1 MMPRQSKL
9 RGDTYVRPGRTPFG
23 RTGVVTL
30 VALAFLL
37 VHAQGLGCR
46 HAAAEPIQLPDAS
59 QTGVHT
65 QESAATEP
73 QTVDTSA
80 SAQSISTH
88 SLWQVLRQGGFFML
102 PIAFCSLL
110 LVTFTLERLAALR
123 RGRVIPKAF
132 VTRLLAQIAEDELDR
147 DTVLELC
154 EENGSPAA
162 RVLAAGARRWGR
174 PAVEVEQAVLDE
186 GERVCNELRRNL
198 RVFHGVSTISPLLG
212 LLGTVTGMI
221 RAFNMVAQSDALGRP
236 EMLASGISE
245 ALLTTAAGLCVAI
258 PALGLYLF
266 FTGKVDRLIIA
277 LDAMGQDLVQAVSED
292 DTASVATRSQR
303 KAARNTVKL
312 KKAA

>member
-1 MMPRQSKL
+1 MPRHSKL
-9 RGDTYVRPGRTPFG
+9 RGNAHVRPIRSAKA
-23 RTGVVTL
+23 RMGVWAL
-30 VALAFLL
+30 IACLLALLPLYGIADHHALA
-37 VHAQGLGCR
+37 
-46 HAAAEPIQLPDAS
+46 EPVRLP
-59 QTGVHT
+59 
-65 QESAATEP
+65 EAATTAARVP
-73 QTVDTSA
+73 PLSASDSQGPDTSPP
-80 SAQSISTH
+80 QPSISARN
-88 SLWQVLRQGGFFML
+88 LWQVVRQGGFFML

-132 VTRLLAQIAEDELDR
+132 VTRLLAQIADDELDR
-147 DTVLELC
+147 DSVLELC

-186 GERVCNELRRNL
+186 GERVCNELRKNL

-258 PALGLYLF
+258 PALGLYLYF
-266 FTGKVDRLIIA
+266 VGKVDRLIMA
-277 LDAMGQDLVQAVSED
+277 LDAMGQNLVQVVSQDGEAAE
-292 DTASVATRSQR
+292 TTRPKR
-303 KAARNTVKL
+303 KPVRDTVKL